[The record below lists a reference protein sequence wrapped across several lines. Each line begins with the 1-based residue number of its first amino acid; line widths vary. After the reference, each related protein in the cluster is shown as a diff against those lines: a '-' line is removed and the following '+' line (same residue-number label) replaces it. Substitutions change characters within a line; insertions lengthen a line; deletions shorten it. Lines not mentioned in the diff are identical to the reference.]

1 MEKELYTNDKDK
13 IEKTVCTNIDNLV
26 EEQNSNIN
34 GLSLDA
40 KLKNYDEIFERPKNE
55 KGNDINTL
63 KYSLNENIYI
73 EKDKINSVNKD
84 NSILF
89 LENDENNNN
98 MLNKFNFNFNKREEH
113 IFNNLNELIHNEDNE
128 LVHFYEEQLGENFL
142 DEKNDLDI
150 MSMKQKFI
158 PSQINKT
165 NIINDSNDTHA
176 LQSLKD
182 SCFLEYYNINKSN
195 NLNFKDK
202 NDNNEKLS
210 SQQPFVS
217 FFSFLSE

>member
-1 MEKELYTNDKDK
+1 MMRFLKD
-13 IEKTVCTNIDNLV
+13 
-26 EEQNSNIN
+26 
-34 GLSLDA
+34 
-40 KLKNYDEIFERPKNE
+40 PKNE

-113 IFNNLNELIHNEDNE
+113 IFNNLNELIYNEDNE

-142 DEKNDLDI
+142 DEK
-150 MSMKQKFI
+150 K
-158 PSQINKT
+158 
-165 NIINDSNDTHA
+165 
-176 LQSLKD
+176 
-182 SCFLEYYNINKSN
+182 
-195 NLNFKDK
+195 
-202 NDNNEKLS
+202 
-210 SQQPFVS
+210 
-217 FFSFLSE
+217 